1 MKEIWQEAR
10 IQQGARLRKVREKAG
25 YTQEKMSELM
35 GISVS
40 GYKKLENG
48 DNQLTTNRLMLLE
61 QKLNISSDY
70 LLYGRTSDPDEVW
83 TMINNLDDCHK
94 MKMMLR
100 LYVYFIRMRKSA
112 DGGQK
117 NRERIDGLIEQLT
130 EALNEEREDTCRE
143 ES

>member
-10 IQQGARLRKVREKAG
+10 IQQGARLRMVREKAG

-70 LLYGRTSDPDEVW
+70 LLYGRTSDPEEVW

-94 MKMMLR
+94 MKMMIR
-100 LYVYFIRMRKSA
+100 LYVYFIRMRKNA
-112 DGGQK
+112 DGGWK